1 MKEVKYELFLLEMLI
16 RKKDLEILSML
27 ENDDKMFHHGII
39 RTCIMLFI

>member
-16 RKKDLEILSML
+16 RKKDLSML
-27 ENDDKMFHHGII
+27 KNDDKMFHYGIM